1 MSSEDDEILE
11 LHERNTGVLSM
22 HPEFDVKNKTD
33 LGKAYTPGV
42 AKIAKIVEKD
52 PSKKD
57 IYTMSGKLV
66 ALVTDGS
73 AVLGLGNVG
82 PGAGLPIVEG
92 KCLLYKTFSGV
103 DALPVAINQVNVDEF
118 VQTLKNMA
126 PTFAGIHLEDIKAPR
141 CFEIQEKL
149 EKELDLPIYHDDQ
162 QGTAIVV
169 LAGLI
174 NAAKLVHKSLTDMS
188 VVVNGAGA
196 SGLATAKLLAY
207 VGMKKIVLVDKDG
220 VIQINDQDES
230 NNKYQKDFVNEL
242 GYEPNGQ
249 TLSDVIKDK
258 DVFIG
263 LSVNDVLSK
272 EDVKNMAKDPIIF
285 ALANPKPE
293 IMPDDAID
301 AGAAIVATGSSQ
313 YPNQVNNVLAFPG
326 LFKALLENNV
336 KKVTYD
342 IQETVAKAI
351 ANVLGDKI
359 DKDHIVPDVFNKD
372 IVDTICQTVR
382 NKVN

>member
-1 MSSEDDEILE
+1 MSNEEDEILE

-42 AKIAKIVEKD
+42 AKIAKIIEKD

-57 IYTMSGKLV
+57 VYTMSGKLV

-220 VIQINDQDES
+220 VIQINDKDES

>member
-1 MSSEDDEILE
+1 MSSEEDEILE

-42 AKIAKIVEKD
+42 AKIAKIIEKD

-57 IYTMSGKLV
+57 VYTMSGKLV

-174 NAAKLVHKSLTDMS
+174 NAAKLVHKSLTNMS

-220 VIQINDQDES
+220 VIQINDKDES

>member
-1 MSSEDDEILE
+1 MSSEEDEILE

-42 AKIAKIVEKD
+42 AKIAKIIEKD

-57 IYTMSGKLV
+57 VYTMSGKLV

-174 NAAKLVHKSLTDMS
+174 NAAKLVHKSLTNMS

-220 VIQINDQDES
+220 VIQINDKDES

-351 ANVLGDKI
+351 ANVLGDKM

>member
-1 MSSEDDEILE
+1 MSSEEDEILE

-42 AKIAKIVEKD
+42 AKIAKIIEKD

-57 IYTMSGKLV
+57 VYTMSGKLV

-220 VIQINDQDES
+220 VIQINDKDEN

>member
-42 AKIAKIVEKD
+42 AKIAKIIEKD

-57 IYTMSGKLV
+57 AYTMSGKLV

-220 VIQINDQDES
+220 VIQINDKDES

-293 IMPDDAID
+293 IMPNDAID

>member
-42 AKIAKIVEKD
+42 AKIAKIIEKD

-57 IYTMSGKLV
+57 VYTMSGKLV

-220 VIQINDQDES
+220 VIQINDKDES

>member
-1 MSSEDDEILE
+1 MSSEEDEILE

-42 AKIAKIVEKD
+42 AKIAKIIEKD

-57 IYTMSGKLV
+57 VYTMSGKLV

-220 VIQINDQDES
+220 VIQINDKDES

-351 ANVLGDKI
+351 ANVLGDKM